1 MLLTPGNTTPI
12 AIKNPDITRNKNE
25 KLLILLDKC
34 SLSSKNTK
42 KHPNI
47 NDITVNRTYLNLK
60 VCSEFTFLTNRGILP
75 NISPIKQKLVWA
87 GKVEKSVFNI
97 LPNKNTPIIP
107 PKPIG
112 SKYKKFFLKFLNK
125 LNIASISLSYIP
137 KITQITPLLT
147 PGNIAPAPSNIPI
160 KKSNIL
166 LKTIHSLVNLDRPQ
180 LFILLSLNYY
190 SRKGKNS
197 TA

>member
-87 GKVEKSVFNI
+87 GKVEKSVFNM

-125 LNIASISLSYIP
+125 LNIESMSLSYIP

-147 PGNIAPAPSNIPI
+147 PGSIAPAPSSNPI

-166 LKTIHSLVNLDRPQ
+166 FKIIHSLKNLAKM
-180 LFILLSLNYY
+180 NH
-190 SRKGKNS
+190 N
-197 TA
+197 

>member
-12 AIKNPDITRNKNE
+12 AIKNPDKTRNKNE
-25 KLLILLDKC
+25 KLLTLLDKF
-34 SLSSKNTK
+34 SLPSKNTK

-47 NDITVNRTYLNLK
+47 NDITVNTIYLNLN

-75 NISPIKQKLVWA
+75 SISPIKQKLVWV

-125 LNIASISLSYIP
+125 LNIASISLSYMP

-147 PGNIAPAPSNIPI
+147 PGNIAPAPSSIPI

-166 LKTIHSLVNLDRPQ
+166 LKTIHSLVNLDKPQ
-180 LFILLSLNYY
+180 LFILLLLNYY
-190 SRKGKNS
+190 SGGEKNS